1 MTFRHVWVSLAALT
15 FVAACSSDDTVV
27 SLNVSATDR
36 VPAVERL
43 QVTFTQG
50 SRKLVR
56 EFEPP
61 SEESS
66 PPEGEE
72 PVTSI
77 KNTFFERLTL
87 PDDWQEGEAKLAIQA
102 FQEGGEPFDP
112 PLVDEATFTVL
123 PNEVVAVFVDLD
135 IPEEP
140 PPMGGEGGAGG
151 AGAGGAGASD
161 AGGADA
167 GGADAGG
174 ADAGGAG
181 ASTAAGAASGGAPGA
196 GGGGADASG
205 GVGGA
210 G

>member
-61 SEESS
+61 SEESN

-77 KNTFFERLTL
+77 KNRFFERITL
-87 PDDWQEGEAKLAIQA
+87 PEDWEEAEAKLVVQA

-112 PLVDEATFTVL
+112 PLVDETTFTVL
-123 PNEVVAVFVDLD
+123 PNEVVAAYVDLD

-151 AGAGGAGASD
+151 AGAGGAG
-161 AGGADA
+161 GADA
-167 GGADAGG
+167 GGADAG
-174 ADAGGAG
+174 AAG
-181 ASTAAGAASGGAPGA
+181 ASTAAGGASGGAPGA
-196 GGGGADASG
+196 GGGGDDASG

>member
-77 KNTFFERLTL
+77 KNTFFKRLTL
-87 PDDWQEGEAKLAIQA
+87 PEDWVEAEAKLVIQA

-140 PPMGGEGGAGG
+140 PPPMGGEGGAGG
-151 AGAGGAGASD
+151 AGAGGAGT
-161 AGGADA
+161 G
-167 GGADAGG
+167 DAGG

-181 ASTAAGAASGGAPGA
+181 ASTAAGGASGGAPGA
-196 GGGGADASG
+196 GAGGGDDASG

>member
-15 FVAACSSDDTVV
+15 FVACSSDDTIVA
-27 SLNVSATDR
+27 LNVTATDR

-77 KNTFFERLTL
+77 KNSFFERLTL
-87 PDDWQEGEAKLAIQA
+87 PDDWQEAEAKLVIEA
-102 FQEGGEPFDP
+102 FQEGGEPFEP
-112 PLVDEATFTVL
+112 ALVDETTFTVH
-123 PNEVVAVFVDLD
+123 PNAVVAAYVRLD
-135 IPEEP
+135 IPEE

-151 AGAGGAGASD
+151 EGGEGAGAGGA
-161 AGGADA
+161 ADS
-167 GGADAGG
+167 GD
-174 ADAGGAG
+174 AG
-181 ASTAAGAASGGAPGA
+181 ASAGGTSGGQPGA
-196 GGGGADASG
+196 GSGGDEASG
-205 GVGGA
+205 GVAGA

>member
-15 FVAACSSDDTVV
+15 FVPACSSDETIVT
-27 SLNVSATDR
+27 LNVTATDR

-56 EFEPP
+56 DFEPP
-61 SEESS
+61 SETSS

-72 PVTSI
+72 PQTSI
-77 KNTFFERLTL
+77 KNSFFKRLSL
-87 PDDWQEGEAKLAIQA
+87 PDDWQEADAKVLVEAFDENGER
-102 FQEGGEPFDP
+102 FDP
-112 PLVDEATFTVL
+112 PLVDETTVGVL
-123 PNEVVAVFVDLD
+123 PNEVVAAYVQLD

-140 PPMGGEGGAGG
+140 PPTGGEGGAGG
-151 AGAGGAGASD
+151 AGGESSSAGGGAGGAGA

-167 GGADAGG
+167 GQGG
-174 ADAGGAG
+174 AE
-181 ASTAAGAASGGAPGA
+181 ASAGAAGSAEPSAGA
-196 GGGGADASG
+196 GGDAASG